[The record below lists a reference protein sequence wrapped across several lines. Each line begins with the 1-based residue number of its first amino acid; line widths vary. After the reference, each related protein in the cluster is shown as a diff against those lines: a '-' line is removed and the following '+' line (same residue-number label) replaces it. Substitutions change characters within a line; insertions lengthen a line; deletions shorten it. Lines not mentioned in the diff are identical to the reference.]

1 MSAVRNALG
10 ASILALAAAVG
21 AVPAHALIM
30 LTDSAVFSSN
40 EIGRNWNGW
49 LWNTVG
55 GDAPWN
61 LYYSTNLAD
70 PQNPAFLNSQDGP
83 STSLNIALTPGI
95 HSFLIYGDSVT
106 PTIDPF
112 QHFVLNLYF
121 NGNQGSPGISGL
133 FGPTCVGVC
142 AVSDYNG
149 LNLFGASGDQEAG
162 TLSFISGGFQV
173 TLSGFTWVYTLGV
186 DKVYPNWDNTAPY
199 SNGNG
204 RPDFVGEVQLDVRAV
219 PVPGTLA
226 LVGLGLILGGAG
238 RRRSRSV

>member
-1 MSAVRNALG
+1 MSIFRNTLG
-10 ASILALAAAVG
+10 ATILALAAAVG

-40 EIGRNWNGW
+40 DIGRNWNGW

-61 LYYSTNLAD
+61 LYYSKSLDVTNPD
-70 PQNPAFLNSQDGP
+70 FLNSQNGAT
-83 STSLNIALTPGI
+83 TSIDIALTPGT

-106 PTIDPF
+106 PNIDSF
-112 QHFVLNLYF
+112 QHFVLSLYF
-121 NGNQGSPGISGL
+121 NGNQGAADISGV
-133 FGPTCVGVC
+133 FGPTCAGVC

-149 LNLFGASGDQEAG
+149 LNLFGVSGDQEAG

-173 TLSGFTWVYTLGV
+173 TLSGFTWVYTRDV

-199 SNGNG
+199 SSGNG
-204 RPDFVGEVQLDVRAV
+204 RPDFVGAVQLDVRAV
-219 PVPGTLA
+219 PAPDTLA
-226 LVGLGLILGGAG
+226 LLATGLLLAAAR
-238 RRRSRSV
+238 RRRSRAR